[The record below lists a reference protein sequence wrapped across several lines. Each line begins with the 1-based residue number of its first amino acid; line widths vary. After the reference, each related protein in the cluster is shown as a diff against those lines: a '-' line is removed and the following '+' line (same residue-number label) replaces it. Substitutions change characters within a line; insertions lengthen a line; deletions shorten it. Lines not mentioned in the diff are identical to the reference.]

1 MEIQKLIAQLT
12 ELKAAGAEKVEFLDT
27 TWNPLKM
34 EVISTDST
42 GRRALI
48 FVDVEDLSASED
60 VEDFD

>member
-1 MEIQKLIAQLT
+1 MEIKKLIAQLT

-48 FVDVEDLSASED
+48 FVDVEESASED